1 MKTRIQ
7 ILLLIL
13 MPCLVF
19 GQYKSD
25 TGPVDISTA
34 LRTPVNAG
42 KSALGILGLDPSRL
56 DISQSYTMSYMSMG
70 GQGISQGVY
79 LNTMTYHFKL
89 PMTLSFQ
96 WGMAHQPFAGSN
108 DAPFL
113 KSGPFISGAQ
123 FRYKPTENTVL
134 EVEYSQNPYGYN
146 SWYYNDRFRRY

>member
-1 MKTRIQ
+1 MKTRLK
-7 ILLLIL
+7 ILLLIF

-25 TGPVDISTA
+25 TAPVDIATA

-56 DISQSYTMSYMSMG
+56 DISQSYSMSYMSMG
-70 GQGISQGVY
+70 GRGISQGVY

-108 DAPFL
+108 EAPFL

-123 FRYKPTENTVL
+123 FKYKPTTNTVI
-134 EVEYSQNPYGYN
+134 EFEYSQNPYGYN
-146 SWYYNDRFRRY
+146 SWNYYDRFR

>member
-1 MKTRIQ
+1 MKTRVQ
-7 ILLLIL
+7 LLLLIL

-19 GQYKSD
+19 GQFKSN

-34 LRTPVNAG
+34 LRTPINAG
-42 KSALGILGLDPSRL
+42 KTALGVLGLDPSRL

-108 DAPFL
+108 EAPFL

-123 FRYKPTENTVL
+123 FRYQPTKNTVL
-134 EVEYSQNPYGYN
+134 EFEYSQNPYGYN
-146 SWYYNDRFRRY
+146 SWYNNDRFRRY